1 MTLKLQQT
9 FISRLLAKEEKEA
22 AQSGRVPRPLASLLN
37 LSSDEAFSSLLAC
50 KVRALVRADVHA
62 DMVCAQGMAGCMMSA
77 RIISGTQ
84 VYRGE
89 RKGAVLK
96 LTSILPGTPQFA
108 AIDHRVKAGIRSARV
123 VKIHEV
129 MNTCAAR
136 SFAACEEN
144 IRGTYCAR
152 VYI

>member
-1 MTLKLQQT
+1 MKRFHPCLPARYV
-9 FISRLLAKEEKEA
+9 RLY
-22 AQSGRVPRPLASLLN
+22 
-37 LSSDEAFSSLLAC
+37 
-50 KVRALVRADVHA
+50 VRAFVRASVRA
-62 DMVCAQGMAGCMMSA
+62 CVCTCVCTVRLHGRTYTGRYARKVWLAGCMMST

-89 RKGAVLK
+89 RKGAVFK
-96 LTSILPGTPQFA
+96 LTSILPGTAQFA

-144 IRGTYCAR
+144 IRGTYCAL
-152 VYI
+152 V